1 MYAYDKEVL
10 EYFLE
15 HQSQLFDE
23 DVAETLE
30 DADAFLEEC
39 MAQVVTS
46 IEDVRDYFEEMD
58 LYGLSDKELVE
69 QAEIFKLPNG
79 CYLIVE
85 G

>member
-10 EYFLE
+10 EYFLN

-23 DVAETLE
+23 DVADTLE
-30 DADAFLEEC
+30 EADAFLEEC

-58 LYGLSDKELVE
+58 LYGLSDEELEE
-69 QAEIFKLPNG
+69 QSEVFRLPNG
-79 CYLIVE
+79 AYLIVE